1 MSLVKRRLRFHLF
14 HTTNRMNQQNGLEKK
29 TFISDMLKGLLST
42 STTSVFYKTTV
53 SRRAIAGGKNT
64 ELMTKESDK

>member
-29 TFISDMLKGLLST
+29 NLYLRYAERITLHFYNIRLL
-42 STTSVFYKTTV
+42 
-53 SRRAIAGGKNT
+53 
-64 ELMTKESDK
+64 